1 MLLQFKLAYWP
12 IGQSNMHSTLD
23 LTECLLIF
31 CHFKSFFFHHHNLIG
46 GFAKTDF
53 SVKSSWEI
61 NLITKFPEGHNV
73 PYCPEIYTV
82 FVAVKIEQFN
92 SAAAK

>member
-1 MLLQFKLAYWP
+1 
-12 IGQSNMHSTLD
+12 MHSTLD
-23 LTECLLIF
+23 LTEAVFSSNQKVQFYFLPF
-31 CHFKSFFFHHHNLIG
+31 HKFFFGHHNLIG

-53 SVKSSWEI
+53 SVKSPWEI